1 MVIYDVILG
10 IPDLPN
16 TMYTILY
23 LTILALLKLKTEL
36 ENDKCALFLKAG
48 EERVKVS
55 RRWHTG
61 KVGSEAWDSGP
72 RTHMQDPGPFTW
84 DSSPGT
90 HYPQP
95 IGRIRELGSL
105 CGT

>member
-36 ENDKCALFLKAG
+36 ENDKRALFLKTG

-61 KVGSEAWDSGP
+61 KV
-72 RTHMQDPGPFTW
+72 GPFTW